1 MSSDENKN
9 DDIISSKASFID
21 VLLLT
26 SDNYNRLMNSVAM
39 LADSNK
45 KLVKVVKNHQNH
57 IMYLYDVIS
66 AMQRSAMDS
75 TYDAMIET
83 VRNCKNEKLN

>member
-1 MSSDENKN
+1 MSSDENKS
-9 DDIISSKASFID
+9 DDVISNKTSFID

-39 LADSNK
+39 LADSNE

-57 IMYLYDVIS
+57 IMNLYEVIS

-83 VRNCKNEKLN
+83 IRNSKSEKLN

>member
-1 MSSDENKN
+1 MSSDENKS
-9 DDIISSKASFID
+9 DDVISNKTSFID

-39 LADSNK
+39 LADSNE
-45 KLVKVVKNHQNH
+45 KLMKVVKNHQNH
-57 IMYLYDVIS
+57 IMNLYEVIS

-83 VRNCKNEKLN
+83 IRNSKSEKLN

>member
-1 MSSDENKN
+1 MSSDENKSG
-9 DDIISSKASFID
+9 DVISNKASFID

-39 LADSNK
+39 LADSNE

-57 IMYLYDVIS
+57 IMNLYEVIS

-83 VRNCKNEKLN
+83 IRNSKSEKLN